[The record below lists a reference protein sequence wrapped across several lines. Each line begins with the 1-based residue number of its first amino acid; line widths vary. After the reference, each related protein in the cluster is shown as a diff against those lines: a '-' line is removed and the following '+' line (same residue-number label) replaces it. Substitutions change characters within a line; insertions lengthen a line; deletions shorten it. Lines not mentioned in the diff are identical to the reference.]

1 MWLAVSIIV
10 GGVVP
15 AAIQRFR
22 VVPDELNKELPYVE
36 NHINY
41 TRLAYG
47 LDSIEEKSFEASP
60 NLTDNDISDNAQT
73 VDNIRLW
80 DPTVLAETYS
90 QLQEIRAY
98 YALDEVDVDRYRI
111 NGELTQV
118 MVSARE
124 LDQTNLPAVG
134 WVNERLQYTH
144 GYGVVFSPANNVASQ
159 GQPDFYVKGVP
170 ATTTVSELEVEQPR
184 IYFGESAESVEYVV
198 VNSLQDEVDYPLST
212 EGQSVAYTNYSG
224 DGGVGIG
231 SFFRRLG
238 FALRYSELNL
248 LISNQLS
255 DDSKLIMERNVVS
268 RVKKA
273 APFLYTDNDPYLAL
287 IDGNLFWIIDMYTVS
302 DKYPYAQP
310 ADTRRINENSGL
322 PMNFNYLRN
331 SVKAVVNA
339 YDGTMNFYVV
349 DENDPLIL
357 SYKDIF
363 PNLFTPKS
371 SMSSELLDHIRYPED
386 LFTIQ
391 SDMYRDYHMTDPR
404 VFYAD
409 EDPWV
414 IPSDSST
421 TPRVATL
428 RGEFTEIGFKPML
441 PYYLLMSLPGES
453 DLSYLIFQPFNPEN
467 RPNMQSFLVADADP
481 ENYGQLIDFRLP
493 KGEFVDGPSQVATR
507 INQDPDISQIF
518 TLLDQQGSSVIKGN
532 LFVVPINQSILY
544 YQPIYLQGEQNPL
557 PEFKFVVVVFQ
568 DRIIMEE
575 SLSEALA
582 SVFGGD
588 FATENVEDT
597 EGESALE
604 LLEKATKAFEKAQEE
619 LQNGNLGLYQ
629 NLVEQAQQYVDLALE
644 LLNNN

>member
-47 LDSIEEKSFEASP
+47 LNSIEEKSFEASP
-60 NLTDNDISDNAQT
+60 DLTDNDIADNAQT

-98 YALDEVDVDRYRI
+98 YALDEVDVDRYKI

-144 GYGVVFSPANNVASQ
+144 GYGVVFSPANDVASQ

-170 ATTTVSELEVEQPR
+170 ANTTVSELEVEQPR

-357 SYKDIF
+357 SYNDIF

-371 SMSSELLDHIRYPED
+371 SMSTELLDHIRYPED

-391 SDMYRDYHMTDPR
+391 SDMYRDYHMIDPR

-588 FATENVEDT
+588 FATENVEEA
-597 EGESALE
+597 EGESPLE
-604 LLEKATKAFEKAQEE
+604 LLEKATRAFEKAQEE

-629 NLVEQAQQYVDLALE
+629 KLVEQAQQFVDLALE
-644 LLNNN
+644 ILNNN